1 MQNLIEQPKT
11 RLPQKAKIAWRIS
24 SIIFNLIMLAILI
37 ILNVVA
43 DYFNW
48 WQWLQWVLLILVP
61 LGIMYSL
68 WDVTLSPY
76 LMQKHWRYD
85 IDDEFIKLKYGRL
98 FESNELIPMT
108 KVQSVLL
115 EQGPILRWFGLYN
128 IQINTMGTLH
138 EIPGIPSD
146 AAYILR
152 DQIAVFAK
160 IKEVSE

>member
-1 MQNLIEQPKT
+1 MHGLIEQPKT
-11 RLPQKAKIAWRIS
+11 KLPKKAKMAWRIS
-24 SIIFNLIMLAILI
+24 NIISNIIMLVILI

-43 DYFNW
+43 GYFDW
-48 WQWLQWVLLILVP
+48 WQWLQWLLLILVV
-61 LGIMYSL
+61 LGVMYTL

-76 LMQKHWRYD
+76 LIQKHWRYD

-98 FESNELIPMT
+98 FESSELIPMT

-128 IQINTMGTLH
+128 IEINTMGTMH
-138 EIPGIPSD
+138 EIPGISAD
-146 AAYILR
+146 EAYILR

-160 IKEVSE
+160 IREVSE